1 MAFLISVMAL
11 GLLGMVIYCVY
22 LHGRLMDEKTR
33 RYEAEAYI
41 APVAFDHFGD
51 MIREDELLRAV
62 DKITGDDVKQAGDVS
77 AAFRDVTEQYL
88 KKGAK

>member
-51 MIREDELLRAV
+51 MIREDELLRAAEQS
-62 DKITGDDVKQAGDVS
+62 KELSDV
-77 AAFRDVTEQYL
+77 FRDVTEEYL
-88 KKGAK
+88 ARHEKEVEK

>member
-41 APVAFDHFGD
+41 APVEVDYFCD
-51 MIREDELLRAV
+51 MIREDALLRAYEE
-62 DKITGDDVKQAGDVS
+62 KEGK
-77 AAFRDVTEQYL
+77 
-88 KKGAK
+88 